1 MLGLHRLKKNIMN
14 KQDLIKKT
22 KRVVIKIG
30 SALLIDSETGKLQ
43 KNWLETLAFDI
54 NNLIKLGI
62 EVIIV
67 SSGSIAL
74 GKKQLNL
81 RNNLSLDEK
90 QAAAATG
97 QITLAH
103 AWKETMSKYEL
114 NVAQI
119 LLAPDDT
126 ETRRKHL
133 NARATLIR
141 LLDLNVI
148 PVINENDTVST
159 EEIRFGDNDRLA
171 ARVAQMCSADLLVL
185 LSDINGLYSSD
196 PNKNTNSVFIDE
208 IKEINFEIEN
218 MAGPTHTSFSSG
230 GMVTKIEAAKIATN
244 AGCHMII
251 CDGRVDNPLLK
262 LQQIN
267 SKFSWFKANHQPMN
281 ARKQWISGALQVK
294 GKIIIDQGASD
305 AIKKGNSVLSA
316 GIIGTEGTYEK
327 GDLIKIVDQ
336 NKNIIGKGLTHFN
349 QAEVE
354 LIRGSHSDNIE
365 SILGYRGKDEVVH
378 RDDLVLDK
386 SKSKTL

>member
-1 MLGLHRLKKNIMN
+1 MN
-14 KQDLIKKT
+14 KQDLIKNS

-30 SALLIDSETGKLQ
+30 SALLIDSKTGKLQ
-43 KNWLETLAFDI
+43 KNWLETLALDI
-54 NNLIKLGI
+54 HNLINSGV

-74 GKKQLNL
+74 GKKQLYL
-81 RNNLSLDEK
+81 KDNLSLDEK

-103 AWKETMSKYEL
+103 AWKETMSKYKL

-133 NARATLIR
+133 NARATLIK

-196 PNKNTNSVFIDE
+196 PNKNKDSVFIDE
-208 IKEINFEIEN
+208 ITEINSDIEC
-218 MAGPTHTSFSSG
+218 MAGPTHTTISS
-230 GMVTKIEAAKIATN
+230 
-244 AGCHMII
+244 
-251 CDGRVDNPLLK
+251 DSLY
-262 LQQIN
+262 Q
-267 SKFSWFKANHQPMN
+267 FFKA
-281 ARKQWISGALQVK
+281 
-294 GKIIIDQGASD
+294 
-305 AIKKGNSVLSA
+305 
-316 GIIGTEGTYEK
+316 
-327 GDLIKIVDQ
+327 LIVRFSYI
-336 NKNIIGKGLTHFN
+336 
-349 QAEVE
+349 
-354 LIRGSHSDNIE
+354 
-365 SILGYRGKDEVVH
+365 
-378 RDDLVLDK
+378 
-386 SKSKTL
+386 

>member
-1 MLGLHRLKKNIMN
+1 MLGLHKLKKNIMN

-54 NNLIKLGI
+54 NNLIRSGI

-196 PNKNTNSVFIDE
+196 PNKNENSVFIDE
-208 IKEINFEIEN
+208 ITEINSEIEN
-218 MAGPTHTSFSSG
+218 MAGPKHTSISSG

-365 SILGYRGKDEVVH
+365 TILGYRGKDEVVH
-378 RDDLVLDK
+378 RDDLVLEK
-386 SKSKTL
+386 SKSNNL

>member
-1 MLGLHRLKKNIMN
+1 MN

-30 SALLIDSETGKLQ
+30 SALLINPKTGKLQ
-43 KNWLETLAFDI
+43 KTWLETLAFDI
-54 NNLIKLGI
+54 HNLIKLGI

-81 RNNLSLDEK
+81 TDNLSLDEK

-103 AWKETMSKYEL
+103 AWKETMSEYEL

-133 NARATLIR
+133 NARATLIK
-141 LLDLNVI
+141 LLDLKVI

-171 ARVAQMCSADLLVL
+171 ARVAQMCSAGLLVL
-185 LSDINGLYSSD
+185 LSDIDGLYSSD
-196 PNKNTNSVFIDE
+196 PNKDKDSIFIDE
-208 IKEINFEIEN
+208 ITEINSEIEN
-218 MAGPTHTSFSSG
+218 MAGPTHTSVSSG

-244 AGCHMII
+244 AGCHMVI

-262 LQQIN
+262 LLQIN
-267 SKFSWFKANHQPMN
+267 SKFSWFKANHQPMS
-281 ARKQWISGALQVK
+281 ARKKWISAALQVK

-305 AIKKGNSVLSA
+305 AIKQGNSVLPA

-327 GDLIKIVDQ
+327 GDLIMIVDK
-336 NKNIIGKGLTHFN
+336 NKKIIGKGLTHFN

-354 LIRGSHSDNIE
+354 LIRGCHSDNIE
-365 SILGYRGKDEVVH
+365 TILGYRGKDEVVH
-378 RDDLVLDK
+378 RDDLVLEK
-386 SKSKTL
+386 SKSNNL

>member
-1 MLGLHRLKKNIMN
+1 MN
-14 KQDLIKKT
+14 KQDLIKSS

-30 SALLIDSETGKLQ
+30 SALLIDKKTGKLQ
-43 KNWLETLAFDI
+43 KRWLESLAFDI

-62 EVIIV
+62 ELIIV

-81 RNNLSLDEK
+81 SDNLSLDQK

-103 AWKETMSKYEL
+103 AWKETMSKHKL

-133 NARATLIR
+133 NARATLIK
-141 LLDLNVI
+141 LLELDVI

-196 PNKNTNSVFIDE
+196 PNKNKNSVFIDE
-208 IKEINFEIEN
+208 VKEITSEIEM
-218 MAGPTHTSFSSG
+218 MAGPTHTSISTG
-230 GMVTKIEAAKIATN
+230 GMVTKIEAAKISTN

-262 LQQIN
+262 LQEKN
-267 SKFSWFKANHQPMN
+267 SIFSWFKANDQPMS

-294 GKIIIDQGASD
+294 GRIIIDQGASD
-305 AIKKGNSVLSA
+305 AIKKGNSILSA
-316 GIIGTEGTYEK
+316 GIIGTEGNYEK
-327 GDLIKIVDQ
+327 GDLIKIIDKD
-336 NKNIIGKGLTHFN
+336 KNFIGKGLTHFN
-349 QAEVE
+349 NSEVE
-354 LIRGSHSDNIE
+354 LIKGSKSENIE

-378 RDDLVLDK
+378 RDDLVLEKAK
-386 SKSKTL
+386 SKNL